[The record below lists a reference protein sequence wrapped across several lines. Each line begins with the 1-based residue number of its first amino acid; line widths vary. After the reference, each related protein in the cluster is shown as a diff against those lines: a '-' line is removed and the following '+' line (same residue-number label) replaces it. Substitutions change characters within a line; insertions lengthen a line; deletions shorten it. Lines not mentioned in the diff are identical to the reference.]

1 MQLMRK
7 QPSFLLASVA
17 MLVAL
22 SGCQSKKE
30 AVQLACDSPNR
41 VDNSLPPNAR
51 GQALAMFIEQ
61 NVKNDEVLKLLSGDQ
76 PRMAKAEAL
85 EALAK
90 GEGVESCELA
100 KLWATPPLP
109 PMWAMPPASGRPAMP
124 PGSAMPA
131 LSAPVPI
138 GSGRPPQTA
147 VEVLGAL
154 DVAKITPVVDGATG
168 AVSECY
174 KAGLRRDKKL
184 EGRVR
189 VRFVIDATG
198 KVKSAEN
205 AGSTLPDAEV
215 VKCIA
220 GAIGKL
226 TFPKPEKGEVVV
238 TYPFR
243 LKLGT

>member
-1 MQLMRK
+1 MLPMRK

-30 AVQLACDSPNR
+30 AVQVACDSPNR

-51 GQALAMFIEQ
+51 GQALAVFIEQ
-61 NVKNDEVLKLLSGDQ
+61 NVKNDDVLNLLSSDH
-76 PRMAKAEAL
+76 PRMVKAEELDAM
-85 EALAK
+85 AK

-109 PMWAMPPASGRPAMP
+109 PMWAMPPGSAMPGMSALP
-124 PGSAMPA
+124 PGSAMP
-131 LSAPVPI
+131 I
-138 GSGRPPQTA
+138 GSGRAPLPG
-147 VEVLGAL
+147 VEVMGDL
-154 DVAKITPVVDGATG
+154 DVAKITAVVDGTTG
-168 AVSECY
+168 AITDCY

-184 EGRVR
+184 QGRVR

-198 KVKSAEN
+198 KVKSAEDG
-205 AGSTLPDAEV
+205 GSTLPDAEV

-238 TYPFR
+238 TYPFN